1 MVVQDEHGVWTVL
14 RETIA
19 VHPEEVFA
27 ALTTEAGLTRWFP
40 VAARVDLRTGGS
52 IVLGW
57 DRKFR
62 RTLTIGVTAFDPS
75 GTVVWA
81 WPTRS
86 GDHTIPIEWT
96 VKPSVEEG
104 AEVILR
110 MGPITPDPE
119 SLIAMAE
126 DGESWRWYLCNL
138 RTVLE
143 SRTDMRTV
151 RPL

>member
-1 MVVQDEHGVWTVL
+1 MVVRDEQGVWTVL
-14 RETIA
+14 RETISA
-19 VHPEEVFA
+19 HPEEVFA

-40 VAARVDLRTGGS
+40 VAARVDLRAGGS

-57 DRKFR
+57 DRKFS
-62 RTLTIGVTAFDPS
+62 RTLTIGITDFDAG
-75 GTVVWA
+75 GTVSWA
-81 WPTRS
+81 WPART
-86 GDHTIPIEWT
+86 GDHTIPLHWS
-96 VKPSVEEG
+96 VKPSVEDG
-104 AEVILR
+104 AEVVLR
-110 MGPITPDPE
+110 MGPISADAE

-143 SRTDMRTV
+143 SRNDMRTV